1 VEATLHEENDLRR
14 LGKHFLRIAATLL
27 LGGLLGATLVRFAPG
42 FGVDESEL
50 DSRLNNASIHALRE
64 QNQPQRNLLAFYA
77 DYLWRLAHGDL
88 GTSRLFQRPI
98 SELLRERIP
107 DSAKSIALGL
117 ALGWT
122 LGMGMAL
129 LTVMPCSWSAD
140 FVSSVFAGMLLC
152 LPAAV
157 LSLLFVLARAPVRL
171 VLAFIVFPNV
181 FRYARNLLQHSARQ
195 PHVLM
200 AHAKGLSH
208 TRVLLWHILK
218 PIAPQL
224 LALAGVS
231 VSAALT
237 AAIPVEALCDL
248 PGIGQLAWK
257 AALGRDL
264 NLLVDL
270 TMIVTV
276 VTLFANSVAE
286 FLPQH
291 RSATA

>member
-1 VEATLHEENDLRR
+1 MEATFHKENDLRR
-14 LGKHFLRIAATLL
+14 LGKHVFRIAATLL

-107 DSAKSIALGL
+107 DSAKSITLGL
-117 ALGWT
+117 ALGWA
-122 LGMGMAL
+122 LGLGMAL
-129 LTVMPCSWSAD
+129 LSVIPRSWGAD
-140 FVSSVFAGMLLC
+140 FVSSLIVGMLLC

-171 VLAFIVFPNV
+171 VLAFIVFPSV
-181 FRYARNLLQHSARQ
+181 FRYARNLLQHSAKQ

-200 AHAKGLSH
+200 AHAKGLNR
-208 TRVLLWHILK
+208 TRVVLWHVLR
-218 PIAPQL
+218 PVAPQL

-276 VTLFANSVAE
+276 VTLLANSVAE
-286 FLPQH
+286 FLPQP
-291 RSATA
+291 RSASA